1 MQIVFQYRGS
11 CKRYCK
17 TGIKNPRNLKKL
29 QAVYCHMSKILLR
42 PDSMLQRKHLYYTFD
57 NGTYDLTFAFIYVGL
72 YSLLFI
78 LKFVLL

>member
-1 MQIVFQYRGS
+1 MQIVCQYPGS

-17 TGIKNPRNLKKL
+17 TGTKNPRNVKKL

-42 PDSMLQRKHLYYTFD
+42 PDSMLQRNHLYYTFD

>member
-17 TGIKNPRNLKKL
+17 TGTKNPRNLKKL

-42 PDSMLQRKHLYYTFD
+42 PDSMLQRKHLCYTFD

>member
-1 MQIVFQYRGS
+1 MQIVCQYHGS

-17 TGIKNPRNLKKL
+17 TGAKNPRNLKKL

-42 PDSMLQRKHLYYTFD
+42 PDSMLQRNHLYYTFD

>member
-1 MQIVFQYRGS
+1 
-11 CKRYCK
+11 
-17 TGIKNPRNLKKL
+17 
-29 QAVYCHMSKILLR
+29 MSKILLR